1 MIKSRLLRM
10 LRILAIGGGAY
21 WFVSTDFFC
30 YVYTLAGQ
38 LVFQDFIF
46 CVTLGFAISV
56 WHSDS

>member
-38 LVFQDFIF
+38 LVFQAFIF

-56 WHSDS
+56 

>member
-1 MIKSRLLRM
+1 M

-38 LVFQDFIF
+38 LVFQAFIF